1 MKFTNKELLIISDG
15 LIALIQN
22 NSQAIK
28 LTTNKKAQK
37 SIQKTIEELQALN
50 SKTLNMIEFN

>member
-1 MKFTNKELLIISDG
+1 MKFTNKELFILSDG

-37 SIQKTIEELQALN
+37 EIQKTIEELQALN